1 MVAPVQSNPADPAEW
16 LDSIERRIHKRTW
29 GRIDQLQVADT
40 GNGIVVRGLASSFY
54 DKQLAIQAV
63 LEWLGGQSTTDFS
76 LDIAVRE
83 KRRRH

>member
-1 MVAPVQSNPADPAEW
+1 MVASAQSTPAEW
-16 LDSIERRIHKRTW
+16 LDSIERRIHKKTW

-40 GNGIVVRGLASSFY
+40 GNGIIVRGLASSFY

-63 LEWLGGQSTTDFS
+63 LEWFGGKSTTDLS

-83 KRRRH
+83 RRHRH

>member
-1 MVAPVQSNPADPAEW
+1 MVASGQSTPAEW
-16 LDSIERRIHKRTW
+16 LDSIERRIHKKTW

-40 GNGIVVRGLASSFY
+40 GNGIIVRGLASSFY

-63 LEWLGGQSTTDFS
+63 LEWFDGKSTADFS

-83 KRRRH
+83 RRHRH